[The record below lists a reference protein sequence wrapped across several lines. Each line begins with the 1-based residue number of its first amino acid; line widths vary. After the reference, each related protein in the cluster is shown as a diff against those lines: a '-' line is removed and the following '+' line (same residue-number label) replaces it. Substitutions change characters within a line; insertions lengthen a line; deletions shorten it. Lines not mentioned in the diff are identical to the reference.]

1 MKKAII
7 AAIASLAFAG
17 TAFASAPAM
26 NVDAGQI
33 QAGYTNYNLKTNG
46 TTVGDMGTFR
56 ADSYQLVYGLSSNLA
71 FTGEYLNSETR
82 NVSTYFYNY
91 PNLSFNST
99 QLGLQYQMNKNIALS
114 VGNVKSGF
122 KSDAGSNS
130 NSEVFAGIAYNAPIS
145 SNLNGYASYLKS
157 SHVEDAKVGVKYAI
171 GNNAS
176 FDVGYRNYQDSS
188 SGITAKGM
196 GFGLNYKL

>member
-7 AAIASLAFAG
+7 ATLASLAFAG

-26 NVDAGQI
+26 NLNPGQI

-46 TTVGDMGTFR
+46 TTVGDMGTFH
-56 ADSYQLVYGLSSNLA
+56 ANNYQLSYGLGNNLA
-71 FTGEYLNSETR
+71 LTGEYLKSDNQ
-82 NVSTYFYNY
+82 NVSSYFYNY
-91 PNLSFNST
+91 PNFSLNAT
-99 QLGLQYQMNKNIALS
+99 ELGLQYQMSKNVALS

-122 KSDAGSNS
+122 ESNAGSNS

-145 SNLNGYASYLKS
+145 NNLNGYASYLKS
-157 SHVEDAKVGVKYAI
+157 SHVEDAKVGVKYTI

-176 FDVGYRNYQDSS
+176 FDVGYRNFQDNN